1 MATFDF
7 PTKDGKMH
15 TVTADRW
22 RTEADE
28 VVFEDVLPGIGEEQR
43 FREIGRYVVEDP
55 ARNVV
60 ELPTSY
66 REQQ

>member
-7 PTKDGKMH
+7 PTKEGKMH

-22 RTEADE
+22 RADGDE
-28 VVFEDVLPGIGEEQR
+28 VVFEEASPVVGTEGV
-43 FREIGRYVVEDP
+43 FRVVGRYAIEDP
-55 ARNVV
+55 QRNVV

-66 REQQ
+66 DRRG